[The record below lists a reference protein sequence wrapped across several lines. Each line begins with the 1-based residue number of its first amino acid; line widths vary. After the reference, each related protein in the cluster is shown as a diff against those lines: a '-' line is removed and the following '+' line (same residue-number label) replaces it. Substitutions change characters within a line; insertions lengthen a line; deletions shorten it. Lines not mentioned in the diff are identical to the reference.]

1 MSRAVRVAIIGAGLG
16 GVAAAVSLKRAA
28 IDTFT
33 VFEKAA
39 GPGGV
44 WWQNTYPGCEVDI
57 PSLAYSYSFM
67 PYDWSGTHAT
77 QAELQRYVEDVIDR
91 FDIRAHFSFGVGVER
106 AVWDGARKAYTVYT
120 TDGAD
125 AEFDLVVSAVG
136 MLSHPK
142 LPDWPGLETFE
153 GPVFHTSR
161 FDHALDLAGRRV
173 AIVGTGSTACQLGP
187 AIAPQVRQLDVYQ
200 REPGYVLPKKA
211 RVFDDDERRRYRD
224 SPVRRRIDRLKLYR
238 MGHRSH
244 DALRVGTEN
253 NKKVEA
259 YFRHYVARTVRDPAV
274 RDLLTPN
281 YPYGCKRPVYASTY
295 FPMFNRDNVSLVPHA
310 VVEVAPD
317 GLIDDTGTKRP
328 ADVLILSTGFQ
339 AASYLS
345 TVRIQGR
352 GGRDLHDVWAGEP
365 WAFLGVTVPGFPNFF
380 MLYGPNTN
388 GGFSMTTQLEIQA
401 EQLVRVVRRLRRT
414 SALDTRPRLAER
426 VDRWVQGQI
435 AVTMSSAGAGCHNYY
450 HAASGKNVTQWP
462 RSHTVYR
469 IALRALSHWVL
480 TARAGGT

>member
-1 MSRAVRVAIIGAGLG
+1 
-16 GVAAAVSLKRAA
+16 
-28 IDTFT
+28 
-33 VFEKAA
+33 
-39 GPGGV
+39 
-44 WWQNTYPGCEVDI
+44 
-57 PSLAYSYSFM
+57 
-67 PYDWSGTHAT
+67 
-77 QAELQRYVEDVIDR
+77 
-91 FDIRAHFSFGVGVER
+91 
-106 AVWDGARKAYTVYT
+106 
-120 TDGAD
+120 
-125 AEFDLVVSAVG
+125 
-136 MLSHPK
+136 
-142 LPDWPGLETFE
+142 
-153 GPVFHTSR
+153 
-161 FDHALDLAGRRV
+161 
-173 AIVGTGSTACQLGP
+173 
-187 AIAPQVRQLDVYQ
+187 
-200 REPGYVLPKKA
+200 
-211 RVFDDDERRRYRD
+211 
-224 SPVRRRIDRLKLYR
+224 
-238 MGHRSH
+238 
-244 DALRVGTEN
+244 
-253 NKKVEA
+253 
-259 YFRHYVARTVRDPAV
+259 
-274 RDLLTPN
+274 
-281 YPYGCKRPVYASTY
+281 
-295 FPMFNRDNVSLVPHA
+295 MFNRDNVSLVPHA

-435 AVTMSSAGAGCHNYY
+435 AVTMSSAGAGCRNYY